1 MIRDVRSFDK
11 RYEVWAQLCDCPLHG
26 ALHSPVS
33 TRRQVTCVVGSCAVF
48 HQLLQ
53 AEDAANELHQLG
65 DAWIAEL
72 SMLTL
77 STEDVELEVT
87 NVGDGHSDL
96 GRLEL
101 IIILILRRGGRC
113 IVLSHRRMN

>member
-1 MIRDVRSFDK
+1 
-11 RYEVWAQLCDCPLHG
+11 
-26 ALHSPVS
+26 
-33 TRRQVTCVVGSCAVF
+33 
-48 HQLLQ
+48 
-53 AEDAANELHQLG
+53 
-65 DAWIAEL
+65 
-72 SMLTL
+72 MLTL